1 MTAAEL
7 IEKLEGFDP
16 KLKVVFLVEEPDN
29 FQSVKGVEL
38 SHVGQPYMDGF
49 FKCLSPSGVVVI
61 R

>member
-49 FKCLSPSGVVVI
+49 F
-61 R
+61 